1 LYYNIDN
8 PDLAISLYK
17 QGIQELE
24 KAVTLPVDPNGKKQS
39 KMCFSFHSFE

>member
-8 PDLAISLYK
+8 HDLAISLYK

-24 KAVTLPVDPNGKKQS
+24 KAVTLPVDPNGKK
-39 KMCFSFHSFE
+39 KNENVFFVSFI